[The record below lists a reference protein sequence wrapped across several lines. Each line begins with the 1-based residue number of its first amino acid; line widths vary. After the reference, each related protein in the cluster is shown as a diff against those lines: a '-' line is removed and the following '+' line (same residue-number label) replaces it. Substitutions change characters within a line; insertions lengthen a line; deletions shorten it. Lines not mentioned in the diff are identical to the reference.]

1 MLTGLEAPLQR
12 RGLREG
18 GELLLD
24 EVFPLEEVGVG
35 LEGGF
40 PLVCGLF
47 KERRKDRKERLNRT
61 DGLRVWNERS
71 GGHIKVRARAE

>member
-1 MLTGLEAPLQR
+1 MLAGLEAPLQR

-18 GELLLD
+18 GELLPD
-24 EVFPLEEVGVG
+24 EVFPLEEVRVG

-47 KERRKDRKERLNRT
+47 KKKKKKERQEGEVELNRRFT
-61 DGLRVWNERS
+61 CVE
-71 GGHIKVRARAE
+71 

>member
-1 MLTGLEAPLQR
+1 MTQQNQQHLAYDFHEDLLPVLAGLEAPLQG
-12 RGLREG
+12 RGLRQG

-40 PLVCGLF
+40 PLVCGLR
-47 KERRKDRKERLNRT
+47 KKRQERRKRKLN
-61 DGLRVWNERS
+61 
-71 GGHIKVRARAE
+71 

>member
-1 MLTGLEAPLQR
+1 MLAGLEAPLQR

-24 EVFPLEEVGVG
+24 EVFPLEEVRVG

-40 PLVCGLF
+40 PLVCGLLKKKKK
-47 KERRKDRKERLNRT
+47 KERQEGEVELNRRFT
-61 DGLRVWNERS
+61 CVE
-71 GGHIKVRARAE
+71 

>member
-1 MLTGLEAPLQR
+1 MLAGLEAPLQR

-24 EVFPLEEVGVG
+24 EVFPLEEVRVG

-40 PLVCGLF
+40 PLVCGLL
-47 KERRKDRKERLNRT
+47 KKKKRKKDRKEKLN
-61 DGLRVWNERS
+61 
-71 GGHIKVRARAE
+71 